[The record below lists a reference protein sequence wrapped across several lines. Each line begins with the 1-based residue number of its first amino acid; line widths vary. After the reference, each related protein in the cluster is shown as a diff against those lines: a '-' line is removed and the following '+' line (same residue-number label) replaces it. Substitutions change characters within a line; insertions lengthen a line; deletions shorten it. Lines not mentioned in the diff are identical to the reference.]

1 MRTGR
6 LPISGPC
13 GCNLCLVIGRLAAFC
28 HSGDLGPA
36 PVAFAT
42 DRLRVLYNEL
52 LDIWARGPA
61 LGPLVQP
68 PPVAAG
74 GGPGASTEPTAPPP
88 KGGSPPDTPVPE
100 GAKVEVQPEERD
112 RTISP
117 ATTRATP
124 AVAPEKNPFS
134 SPPPAPGAGDPDQSF
149 DSASVKG
156 SVSKA
161 PGAPPV
167 EAPVPVKAA
176 PRRPPSLLESSSHT
190 LPVTT
195 VTSRE
200 STAKTE
206 AESDEYTY
214 ETEENET
221 APAGSSATAPEVEE
235 ERTKKEPSED
245 QEKPNS
251 KNKEKKRS
259 KSRRRSRREEEEDR
273 REKKRSRSRKRE
285 RRTSREDTRRSS
297 SRRARRGSERPRS
310 PAGPPPAPSPLA
322 SGHKGSGKGYIPK
335 KSKGVVRAN
344 RWQDIQAFGPNPRRK
359 KKREEEQRR

>member
-149 DSASVKG
+149 DFGLSERFCQQSSRSTTGGGASSCK
-156 SVSKA
+156 SSTS
-161 PGAPPV
+161 
-167 EAPVPVKAA
+167 ETTFS
-176 PRRPPSLLESSSHT
+176 PRILEPH
-190 LPVTT
+190 
-195 VTSRE
+195 TSR
-200 STAKTE
+200 
-206 AESDEYTY
+206 
-214 ETEENET
+214 N
-221 APAGSSATAPEVEE
+221 
-235 ERTKKEPSED
+235 
-245 QEKPNS
+245 NS
-251 KNKEKKRS
+251 HLKGEHS
-259 KSRRRSRREEEEDR
+259 QDR
-273 REKKRSRSRKRE
+273 
-285 RRTSREDTRRSS
+285 
-297 SRRARRGSERPRS
+297 G
-310 PAGPPPAPSPLA
+310 
-322 SGHKGSGKGYIPK
+322 
-335 KSKGVVRAN
+335 
-344 RWQDIQAFGPNPRRK
+344 
-359 KKREEEQRR
+359 